1 MATLLFLAAFFGLLS
16 CGMPIFL
23 VLGILAAGLFF
34 LSGQPL
40 VGVAQVVV
48 DHLNSQSL
56 MSLPL
61 FVMAAGPALAQAPGC
76 TVHQPRDT
84 GRPPSIW
91 PSASSSTSRVSL
103 HAV

>member
-61 FVMAAGPALAQAPGC
+61 FVMAAAFMRRGGRIPAPLQ
-76 TVHQPRDT
+76 
-84 GRPPSIW
+84 
-91 PSASSSTSRVSL
+91 SL
-103 HAV
+103 TN